1 MTFFNSNLAKI
12 SLMKARITEILEDR
26 SILLTQQYFKLQK
39 LFESKY
45 GKDTIV
51 LMEVG
56 TFFETYEVNNDE
68 EKIGKAKEIAEL
80 LNIQLTRKN
89 KSILENSQTNPLM
102 AGVPAV
108 SFEKH
113 INRIIQE
120 QKYTIAIIKQIG
132 TPPNVKR
139 VLEAIIS
146 PGTNFDFAVNSDE
159 NNITSIVVDQVRGN
173 YLIGYSAIDVTTGKC
188 YYNEVFGTSE
198 DSSFALDE
206 VFNYMNM
213 HKTSEVVVTF
223 LDKSIDQ
230 KEVIEYLE
238 LSHKT
243 FHISAIRP
251 KIVYQNELF
260 KNVFE
265 IESLLTP
272 IEHLNMERY
281 ALASESLAI
290 LIDFVIGHDSKII
303 QKLSFPIKL
312 DVSKYIYLGNNAL
325 EQLNILETP
334 HQPNLLKL
342 INNTSTAMGKRL
354 LKERLTHPIK
364 DEKELQRRYK
374 LSKDLYDYHTPIE
387 GALANIYDIERL
399 TRRIK
404 LNRLHPFE
412 LNYLYDSLE
421 SIKEIVSFME
431 NYNFVKPPCSSD
443 DINIF
448 LKTIDDTF
456 DLTTCGKFMLKD
468 LDSNMVV
475 GGVNSKIDELLK
487 QNKELEEQLDVFRE
501 HILKFLKTDDR
512 NFITIDRLG
521 KEGFYIGLTK
531 NRFSSI
537 KKELLESH
545 LIIDDQLYLFK
556 DFNIKIQ
563 TTSVKITNTLTSTI
577 SDKYVHNI
585 QKIIEL
591 NKQVFKE
598 KISQYEEKFA
608 SILLELVSF
617 IAEVDLT
624 VSNIKMAKK
633 YNYTAPKI
641 VKRDEKTNFI
651 EIIELR
657 HPIIESSQEC
667 GIYVPNDII
676 LGDLTLA
683 SKEHK
688 DNLIIKNSR
697 PDNIIDNKMHGVL
710 LYGINSSGK
719 SSLMKSI
726 GICVI
731 MAQAGF
737 YVPANSFRFCLFDE
751 VFTRISGSDN
761 IAKGL
766 SSFAVEMLELKN
778 IFNRASTNSLIL
790 GDEISHSTETMSGV
804 SIVASAILKLAKLK
818 SIFVF
823 ATHLHQLPEIAE
835 IEKLKN
841 IICLHLSVFYN
852 EDDDKLVFN
861 RKLSYGSGSSMYGLE
876 FAKSLHMDKE
886 FLNMANSIR
895 KRLTDDY
902 DTIERLSQKKT
913 STYNK
918 DLYIAS
924 CAICGA
930 AVDDVH
936 HIKEQ
941 HKSDQNDFIGH
952 ISKNHKYNLIPLC
965 KKHHKMVHNGE
976 INING
981 FVTTSKGLELHYSN
995 IEK

>member
-1 MTFFNSNLAKI
+1 MRAQV
-12 SLMKARITEILEDR
+12 TEILEDK
-26 SILLTQQYFKLQK
+26 STLLTEQYFKLQQ
-39 LFESKY
+39 LFEEKY
-45 GKDTIV
+45 GKDTVV

-68 EKIGKAKEIAEL
+68 EQIGKAKEIAEL

-89 KSILENSQTNPLM
+89 KTILENSQTNPLM
-102 AGVPAV
+102 AGVPAI

-120 QKYTIAIIKQIG
+120 QKYTVVIIKQIG
-132 TPPNVKR
+132 VPPKVKR
-139 VLEAIIS
+139 TLDAIIS

-159 NNITSIVVDQVRGN
+159 NNITSIAIDQIRGN
-173 YLIGYSAIDVTTGKC
+173 YLVGYSAIDVTTGKC

-198 DSSFALDE
+198 DPSFALDE

-223 LDKSIDQ
+223 LDKNIDQ
-230 KEVIEYLE
+230 KEVVEYLE

-243 FHISAIRP
+243 HHVSNIHP
-251 KIVYQNELF
+251 KVSYQNELF
-260 KNVFE
+260 RNVFE

-290 LIDFVIGHDSKII
+290 LIDFVIEHDSKII
-303 QKLSFPIKL
+303 QKLSTPVKL
-312 DVSKYIYLGNNAL
+312 DVNKYVYLGNNAL

-354 LKERLTHPIK
+354 LKERLTHPVK
-364 DEKELQRRYK
+364 DEKELLRRYK
-374 LSKDLYDYHTPIE
+374 LSRDLYDYHAPME
-387 GALANIYDIERL
+387 NSLANIYDIERL

-421 SIKEIVSFME
+421 SIKEVVVFME

-448 LKTIDDTF
+448 IKTIEDTF
-456 DLTTCGKFMLKD
+456 DLSSCGKYMLKD
-468 LDSNMVV
+468 IDSNMIEK
-475 GGVNSKIDELLK
+475 GIDSKIDKLLKENELLEEK
-487 QNKELEEQLDVFRE
+487 LEIFRT
-501 HILKFLKTDDR
+501 HILKLLNTEDKNYVT
-512 NFITIDRLG
+512 ITRLG

-531 NRFSSI
+531 NRYSSI

-545 LIIDDQLYLFK
+545 LIIDDDLYLFK
-556 DFNIKIQ
+556 DFNIKVQ
-563 TTSVKITNTLTSTI
+563 TSNVKITNTLTANI
-577 SDKYVHNI
+577 SDKYVHNM
-585 QKIIEL
+585 QKIIEF
-591 NKQVFKE
+591 NKIVFKE
-598 KISQYEEKFA
+598 KIAYYEKKFA
-608 SILLELVSF
+608 SMLSELVSF

-624 VSNIKMAKK
+624 VSNIKTAKK
-633 YNYTAPKI
+633 YNYIEPKI
-641 VKRDEKTNFI
+641 VKREDKTNFI
-651 EIIELR
+651 EAIELR
-657 HPIIESSQEC
+657 HPIIERSEEN

-683 SKEHK
+683 SKEQQE
-688 DNLIIKNSR
+688 NLIIANSR
-697 PDNIIDNKMHGVL
+697 PDNMNDNKMHGVL

-737 YVPANSFRFCLFDE
+737 FVPAKSFRYCIFDE
-751 VFTRISGSDN
+751 IFTRISGSDN

-778 IFNRASTNSLIL
+778 IFNRATQHSLIL

-804 SIVASAILKLAKLK
+804 SIVASAILKLASLK

-823 ATHLHQLPEIAE
+823 ATHLHQLPEIEE

-852 EDDDKLVFN
+852 ENDDKLVFN
-861 RKLSYGSGSSMYGLE
+861 RKLSHGSGSSMYGLE

-886 FLNMANSIR
+886 FLKTANDIR
-895 KRLTDDY
+895 KRLTDDF
-902 DTIERLSQKKT
+902 DSLERLTQKKT
-913 STYNK
+913 SMYNK
-918 DLYIAS
+918 DLYVTA

-930 AVDDVH
+930 KVDDVH

-941 HKSDQNDFIGH
+941 HKADDKGFIGH
-952 ISKNHKYNLIPLC
+952 INQNHKFNLIPLC
-965 KKHHKMVHNGE
+965 KKHHKMVHEGK

>member
-1 MTFFNSNLAKI
+1 MNEQIKD
-12 SLMKARITEILEDR
+12 ILEDK

-45 GKDTIV
+45 GSNSVV

-56 TFFETYEVNNDE
+56 TFFETYEVNNDDE
-68 EKIGKAKEIAEL
+68 QIGKAKEIAEL

-102 AGVPAV
+102 AGVPAI

-120 QKYTIAIIKQIG
+120 QKYTIAIIKQLG

-139 VLEAIIS
+139 ALEAIIS
-146 PGTNFDFAVNSDE
+146 PGTNFDFAVSSDE

-173 YLIGYSAIDVTTGKC
+173 FLIGYSCIDVTTGKC
-188 YYNEVFGTSE
+188 FYNEVFGTSE
-198 DSSFALDE
+198 DPSFALDE

-213 HKTSEVVVTF
+213 HKTSEVVITF
-223 LDKSIDQ
+223 ADKSYFTQEQQQNI
-230 KEVIEYLE
+230 IEYLE
-238 LSHKT
+238 LSLKT
-243 FHISAIRP
+243 FHISTIRP
-251 KIVYQNELF
+251 KINYQNELF
-260 KNVFE
+260 KNVFQ

-272 IEHLNMERY
+272 IEHLDMERY

-290 LIDFVIGHDSKII
+290 LIDFVIGHDNKII
-303 QKLSFPIKL
+303 QKLSMPIKL
-312 DVSKYIYLGNNAL
+312 DINKYVYLGNNAL
-325 EQLNILETP
+325 EQLNILESP
-334 HQPNLLKL
+334 HQPNILKL

-364 DEKELQRRYK
+364 DEKELLRRYK
-374 LSKDLYDYHTPIE
+374 LSRDLYDYHTPIE
-387 GALANIYDIERL
+387 GFLSNIYDIERL

-412 LNYLYDSLE
+412 LNYLYDSLD
-421 SIKEIVSFME
+421 SIKEIVKFME

-443 DINIF
+443 EIGLFIKNIE
-448 LKTIDDTF
+448 DTF
-456 DLTTCGKFMLKD
+456 DLNSCGKFMLKD
-468 LDSNMVV
+468 IDSNIIAQ
-475 GGVNSKIDELLK
+475 GINSKIDLLLK
-487 QNKELEEQLDVFRE
+487 ENQNLEKKLDIFRN
-501 HILKFLKTDDR
+501 HILKLLNSEDK
-512 NFITIDRLG
+512 NLVNITRLG
-521 KEGFYIGLTK
+521 KDGFYIGLTK
-531 NRFSSI
+531 NRYSSI

-545 LIIDDQLYLFK
+545 LIIDNELYLFK
-556 DFNIKIQ
+556 DFNIKVQ
-563 TTSVKITNTLTSTI
+563 TNSVKITNKLTSSI
-577 SDKYVHNI
+577 SDTYVHNL
-585 QKIIEL
+585 QKIIAL
-591 NKQVFKE
+591 NKVVFKE
-598 KISQYEEKFA
+598 MITIYENKF
-608 SILLELVSF
+608 SLMLLDLVYF

-624 VSNIKMAKK
+624 VSNIKTSKK
-633 YNYTAPKI
+633 YNYTQPKI
-641 VKRDEKTNFI
+641 IKREESQNNSFC
-651 EIIELR
+651 ELIELR
-657 HPIIESSQEC
+657 HPIIESTEQN

-676 LGDLTLA
+676 LGDLNKTDKA
-683 SKEHK
+683 YK
-688 DNLIIKNSR
+688 DNIIVKNSR
-697 PDNIIDNKMHGVL
+697 PDNIINNHMNGIL

-737 YVPANSFRFCLFDE
+737 FVPASSMRFCLFDE
-751 VFTRISGSDN
+751 LFTRISGSDN

-778 IFNRASTNSLIL
+778 IFNRASRNSLIL

-804 SIVASAILKLAKLK
+804 SIVTSAILKLAKLK

-823 ATHLHQLPEIAE
+823 ATHLHQLPEIKE
-835 IEKLKN
+835 IESLKN
-841 IICLHLSVFYN
+841 IICLHLSVLYH
-852 EDDDKLVFN
+852 EKDDKLIFN
-861 RKLSYGSGSSMYGLE
+861 RKLSFGSGSSMYGLE

-886 FLNMANSIR
+886 FLRVANDIR
-895 KRLTDDY
+895 KRLTDEY
-902 DTIERLSQKKT
+902 DTIERLSKKKT
-913 STYNK
+913 SAYNK
-918 DLYIAS
+918 ELYIAS

-930 AVDDVH
+930 KVNDVH
-936 HIKEQ
+936 HIQEQ
-941 HKSDQNDFIGH
+941 QNADQNDFIGH

>member
-1 MTFFNSNLAKI
+1 MRAQV
-12 SLMKARITEILEDR
+12 TEILEDK
-26 SILLTQQYFKLQK
+26 STLLTEQYFKLQQ
-39 LFESKY
+39 LFEEKY
-45 GKDTIV
+45 GKDTVV

-68 EKIGKAKEIAEL
+68 EQIGKAKEIAEL

-89 KSILENSQTNPLM
+89 KTILENSQTNRLM
-102 AGVPAV
+102 AGVPAI

-120 QKYTIAIIKQIG
+120 QKYTVVIIKQIG
-132 TPPNVKR
+132 VPPKVKR
-139 VLEAIIS
+139 TLDAIIS

-159 NNITSIVVDQVRGN
+159 NNITSIAIDQIRGN
-173 YLIGYSAIDVTTGKC
+173 YLVGYSAIDVTTGKC

-198 DSSFALDE
+198 DPSFALDE

-223 LDKSIDQ
+223 LDKNIDQ

-243 FHISAIRP
+243 HHVSNIHP
-251 KIVYQNELF
+251 KVSYQNELF
-260 KNVFE
+260 RNVFE

-290 LIDFVIGHDSKII
+290 LIDFVIEHDSKII
-303 QKLSFPIKL
+303 QKLSTPVKL
-312 DVSKYIYLGNNAL
+312 DVNKYVYLGNNAL

-354 LKERLTHPIK
+354 LKERLTHPVK
-364 DEKELQRRYK
+364 DEKELLRRYK
-374 LSKDLYDYHTPIE
+374 LSRDLYDYHAPME
-387 GALANIYDIERL
+387 NSLANIYDIERL

-421 SIKEIVSFME
+421 SIKEVVVFME

-448 LKTIDDTF
+448 IKTIEDTF
-456 DLTTCGKFMLKD
+456 DLSSCGKYMLKD
-468 LDSNMVV
+468 IDSNMIEK
-475 GGVNSKIDELLK
+475 GIDSKIDKLLKENELLEEK
-487 QNKELEEQLDVFRE
+487 LEIFRT
-501 HILKFLKTDDR
+501 HILKLLNTEDKNYVT
-512 NFITIDRLG
+512 ITRLG

-531 NRFSSI
+531 NRYSSI

-545 LIIDDQLYLFK
+545 LIIDDDLYLFK
-556 DFNIKIQ
+556 DFNIKVQ
-563 TTSVKITNTLTSTI
+563 TSNVKITNTLTANI
-577 SDKYVHNI
+577 SDKYVHNM
-585 QKIIEL
+585 QKIIEF
-591 NKQVFKE
+591 NKIVFKE
-598 KISQYEEKFA
+598 KIAYYEKKFA
-608 SILLELVSF
+608 SMLSELVSF

-624 VSNIKMAKK
+624 VSNIKTAKK
-633 YNYTAPKI
+633 YNYIEPKI
-641 VKRDEKTNFI
+641 IKREDKTNFI
-651 EIIELR
+651 EAIELR
-657 HPIIESSQEC
+657 HPIIERSEEN

-683 SKEHK
+683 SKEQQE
-688 DNLIIKNSR
+688 NLIITNSR
-697 PDNIIDNKMHGVL
+697 PDNMNDNKMHGVL

-737 YVPANSFRFCLFDE
+737 FVPAKSFRYCIFDE
-751 VFTRISGSDN
+751 IFTRISGSDN

-778 IFNRASTNSLIL
+778 IFNRATQHSLIL

-804 SIVASAILKLAKLK
+804 SIVASAILKLASLK

-823 ATHLHQLPEIAE
+823 ATHLHQLPEIEE

-852 EDDDKLVFN
+852 ENDDKLVFN
-861 RKLSYGSGSSMYGLE
+861 RKLSHGSGSSMYGLE

-886 FLNMANSIR
+886 FLKTANDIR
-895 KRLTDDY
+895 KRLTDDF
-902 DTIERLSQKKT
+902 DSLERLTQKKT
-913 STYNK
+913 SMYNK
-918 DLYIAS
+918 DLYVTA

-930 AVDDVH
+930 KVDDVH

-941 HKSDQNDFIGH
+941 HKADDKGFIGH
-952 ISKNHKYNLIPLC
+952 INQNHKFNLIPLC
-965 KKHHKMVHNGE
+965 KKHHKMVHEGK

-981 FVTTSKGLELHYSN
+981 FVTTSKGLELHYSS
-995 IEK
+995 IE

>member
-1 MTFFNSNLAKI
+1 MRAQV
-12 SLMKARITEILEDR
+12 TEILEDKNT
-26 SILLTQQYFKLQK
+26 LLTEQYFKLQQ
-39 LFESKY
+39 LFEEKY
-45 GKDTIV
+45 GKDTVV

-68 EKIGKAKEIAEL
+68 EQIGKAKEVAEL

-89 KSILENSQTNPLM
+89 KTILENSQTNPLM
-102 AGVPAV
+102 AGVPAI

-120 QKYTIAIIKQIG
+120 QKYTVVIIKQIG
-132 TPPNVKR
+132 VPPKVKR
-139 VLEAIIS
+139 TLDAIIS

-159 NNITSIVVDQVRGN
+159 NNITSIVIDQIRGN
-173 YLIGYSAIDVTTGKC
+173 YLVGYSAIDVTTGKC

-198 DSSFALDE
+198 DPSFALDE

-223 LDKSIDQ
+223 LDKNIDQ

-243 FHISAIRP
+243 HHISNIHP
-251 KIVYQNELF
+251 KVSYQNELF
-260 KNVFE
+260 RNVFE

-290 LIDFVIGHDSKII
+290 LIDFVIEHDSKII
-303 QKLSFPIKL
+303 QKLSIPVKL
-312 DVSKYIYLGNNAL
+312 DVNKYVYLGNNAL

-342 INNTSTAMGKRL
+342 VNNTSTAMGKRL

-364 DEKELQRRYK
+364 DEKELLRRYK
-374 LSKDLYDYHTPIE
+374 LSRDLYDYHAPME
-387 GALANIYDIERL
+387 NALANIYDIERL

-421 SIKEIVSFME
+421 SIKEVVVFME
-431 NYNFVKPPCSSD
+431 NYNFVKPPCSSE

-448 LKTIDDTF
+448 IKTIEDTF
-456 DLTTCGKFMLKD
+456 DLASCGKYMLKD
-468 LDSNMVV
+468 IDSNMIEK
-475 GGVNSKIDELLK
+475 GIDSKIDELLK
-487 QNKELEEQLDVFRE
+487 ENELLEEKLEIFRT
-501 HILKFLKTDDR
+501 HILKLLNTDDK
-512 NFITIDRLG
+512 NYVTITRLG

-531 NRFSSI
+531 NRYSSI

-545 LIIDDQLYLFK
+545 LIIDDDLYLFK
-556 DFNIKIQ
+556 NFNIKVQ

-577 SDKYVHNI
+577 SDKYVHNM

-591 NKQVFKE
+591 NKVIFKE
-598 KISQYEEKFA
+598 KIAYYEKKFA
-608 SILLELVSF
+608 EMLSDLVSF

-624 VSNIKMAKK
+624 VSNIKTAKR
-633 YNYTAPKI
+633 YNYVEPKI
-641 VKRDEKTNFI
+641 VKREEKTNFI
-651 EIIELR
+651 EAIDLR
-657 HPIIESSQEC
+657 HPIIERSEEG

-688 DNLIIKNSR
+688 DNIIIKNSR
-697 PDNIIDNKMHGVL
+697 PDNIKDNKMHGVL

-726 GICVI
+726 GIVVI

-737 YVPANSFRFCLFDE
+737 YVPAKSFSYCIFDE
-751 VFTRISGSDN
+751 IFTRISGSDN

-778 IFNRASTNSLIL
+778 IFNRATGHSLIL

-804 SIVASAILKLAKLK
+804 SIVASAILKLASLR

-823 ATHLHQLPEIAE
+823 ATHLHQLPEIEE

-852 EDDDKLVFN
+852 EDDDKLIFN
-861 RKLSYGSGSSMYGLE
+861 RKLSFGSGSSMYGLE

-886 FLNMANSIR
+886 FLKTANDIR

-902 DTIERLSQKKT
+902 DTIERLSKKRT

-930 AVDDVH
+930 PVDDVH
-936 HIKEQ
+936 HIQEQ
-941 HKSDQNDFIGH
+941 KNSDEKGFIGH
-952 ISKNHKYNLIPLC
+952 VNQNHKFNLIPLC
-965 KKHHKMVHNGE
+965 KKHHKLVHEGK

-981 FVTTSKGLELHYSN
+981 FVTTSKGLELHYSS
-995 IEK
+995 IE